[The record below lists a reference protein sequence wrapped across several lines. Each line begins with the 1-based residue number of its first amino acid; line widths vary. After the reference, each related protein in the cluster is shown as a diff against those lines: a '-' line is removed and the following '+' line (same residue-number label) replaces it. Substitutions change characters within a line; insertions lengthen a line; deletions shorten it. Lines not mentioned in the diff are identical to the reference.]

1 MRTCPLSWVSF
12 LAYVLLQHHSWFS
25 VKQLIKFFYIEQYGK
40 KCNGISYFCSNF
52 AAMNVDKGKFLAP
65 LALIVS
71 GVKLKRDSYKWK
83 FTMKFKIRNL
93 LMRVMDKNEIMY
105 Q

>member
-1 MRTCPLSWVSF
+1 
-12 LAYVLLQHHSWFS
+12 
-25 VKQLIKFFYIEQYGK
+25 
-40 KCNGISYFCSNF
+40 
-52 AAMNVDKGKFLAP
+52 MNVDKGKFLAP

-83 FTMKFKIRNL
+83 FTMKFKIRNI